1 LWIIQH
7 QQVYHRVLTG
17 EATSTV
23 TCNIRHSFVFSTLC
37 IGSSVKLSK
46 GVKEAASPFNC
57 RGSPLTSSKCLV
69 SKPSPTHTQT
79 PTHNIGHSF
88 STPSPHLQQKK
99 LLLEASSFLCH
110 NFHPRF
116 DQHLLPL
123 TTLTPHHHPPPLL
136 RRCGRGHSLSF
147 VINTHLHLSYGLISP
162 SNWRTFKLT
171 LPNASGIVSRSSSS
185 SLNFCYRSTT
195 TTQYARRTASC

>member
-37 IGSSVKLSK
+37 IRSSVKLSK

-99 LLLEASSFLCH
+99 ASTRGLFIPLPPFPPSF
-110 NFHPRF
+110 RST
-116 DQHLLPL
+116 PL
-123 TTLTPHHHPPPLL
+123 TTHNSHPPSPPPTPPSPL
-136 RRCGRGHSLSF
+136 R
-147 VINTHLHLSYGLISP
+147 
-162 SNWRTFKLT
+162 
-171 LPNASGIVSRSSSS
+171 SRSFTVFRNQHTSS
-185 SLNFCYRSTT
+185 SLLRSDISFKLAHL
-195 TTQYARRTASC
+195 QANAAKRKRHRK